1 MRYGPLSARHSAD
14 PGSGGGKYRTGK
26 SSETET
32 YAGGG

>member
-1 MRYGPLSARHSAD
+1 MSAWYFAD